1 MIYPRFR
8 DFIALLLLF
17 IIVINQPVS
26 AQDRNDAGM
35 WLLPQLRGPVYQSLQ
50 QKGLELPES
59 AFDTQQPNGL
69 NRAIVRINVGE
80 SGGGTGSFVS
90 SKGLVITNHHVAYD
104 AIASLSSAEQN
115 YLKEGFAAK
124 NTGEELGAEGFSLY
138 IPIEQVEVSQQLSM
152 MIKTMQAQDANQ
164 ALEMAKQ
171 QLVDQRMQSNPDIL
185 AEIDEYWAGNRQF
198 MSVYR
203 IIRDVRLVFAPPS
216 SIGKFGGDIDNWMWP
231 RHTGDF
237 TFLRAWVA
245 PDGSSR
251 PFHPDNVP
259 YEPDRYLQVSDQ
271 GFQDEDF
278 TMIMGFPGTTYR
290 HESSYHFKYYQE
302 SQHPTLIR
310 VFRGIMAGLEAE
322 AALDPELEVLTASD
336 RASYANSL
344 KYFEGV
350 HQGFFD
356 YDIVNKRIE
365 QEKKLEEWIAADLFR
380 QTEYGDVMPLLKRG
394 YENLSRQGALIYA
407 YVYVLNNSPLLE
419 TAGLLAPAYALA
431 TGQRKAD
438 AFTATEADSIRML
451 ARAGLEGLNIGVEF
465 ARMKHFLTT
474 LALLPDGSRPDVI
487 EELFGGMSGE
497 ELDKAITAFLDEQM
511 QTSVLTHPEKTEAL
525 LNMEANTIDPN
536 KTEPFIQ
543 LHTELLEGY
552 FANIQ
557 AFQNAGSFMNE
568 ATKKYVKAMLEF
580 RNDPIEYPDANFTL
594 RFTGGRIVGVSVR
607 NASFGARTYLDE
619 ILPKYTGVDPFDIPE
634 VQMKWINERQN
645 ATGRKAK
652 PSAYSEPDGRLVVN
666 FLSSNDITGGNSG
679 SPIMNAKGEIIGV
692 AFDGLIE
699 GVVGDYFHDP
709 KISRTINVDMRYI
722 LHVTEELY
730 GLNHLIKEMG
740 LSRLPADH

>member
-1 MIYPRFR
+1 MVYPRFR
-8 DFIALLLLF
+8 DLITLIVLLF
-17 IIVINQPVS
+17 TVLNYPASSQE
-26 AQDRNDAGM
+26 RNDAGM
-35 WLLPQLRGPVYQSLQ
+35 WLLPQIKGPVYQALQ
-50 QKGLELPES
+50 QKGLKLPES
-59 AFDTQQPNGL
+59 AFDTQETKGM

-90 SKGLVITNHHVAYD
+90 SKGLVLTNHHVAYD
-104 AIASLSSAEQN
+104 AIASLSSADQN
-115 YLKEGFAAK
+115 FLKDGFAAK
-124 NTGEELGAEGFSLY
+124 NTGEELSAEGFTLY

-164 ALEMAKQ
+164 ALGMAKQ
-171 QLVDQRMQSNPDIL
+171 QLIDQRMQSNPDII

-251 PFHPDNVP
+251 PFHPENVP
-259 YEPDRYLQVSDQ
+259 YEPDRFLQVSDK
-271 GFQDEDF
+271 GFQDGDF

-302 SQHPTLIR
+302 SQHPTLIN

-365 QEKKLEEWIAADLFR
+365 QEKKLEEWIASDLFR

-394 YENLSRQGALIYA
+394 YENLSRHGALIYG

-431 TGQRKAD
+431 TGQIKAD
-438 AFTATEADSIRML
+438 QISATEMDSIRTL
-451 ARAGLEGLNIGVEF
+451 ATTSLDELNIGVEF

-474 LALLPDGSRPDVI
+474 LAKLPEGSRPAVI
-487 EELFGGMSGE
+487 EKLFGGLSGD
-497 ELDKAITAFLDEQM
+497 ELENTVIAFLDEQM
-511 QTSVLTHPEKTEAL
+511 QISVFTNPEKKEAIL
-525 LNMEANTIDPN
+525 KMEANTIDPTH
-536 KTEPFIQ
+536 TEPFIQ
-543 LHTELLEGY
+543 LHNELLEGY
-552 FANIQ
+552 FAHIE
-557 AFQNAGSFMNE
+557 AFQNAGSFMNQ
-568 ATKKYVKAMLEF
+568 ATTKYVKAMLEF
-580 RNDPIEYPDANFTL
+580 RNDPVEYPDANFTL
-594 RFTGGRIVGVSVR
+594 RFTGGLVVGVEVR
-607 NASFGARTYLDE
+607 NSNFGSKTYVDE
-619 ILPKYTGVDPFDIPE
+619 ILPKYTGMDPFDIPE
-634 VQMKWINERQN
+634 VQMQWIKQRQGGGGN
-645 ATGRKAK
+645 QNK
-652 PSAYSEPDGRLVVN
+652 PSKYSEPDGRLVVN

-679 SPIMNAKGEIIGV
+679 SPIMNAQGEIIGV

-722 LHVTEELY
+722 LHITEELY
-730 GLNHLIKEMG
+730 GLNHLIQEMG
-740 LSRLPADH
+740 LTRLPTNH